1 MVDLLKHNQKSYE
14 KIREALASGIKKLAI
29 SHATGTG
36 KSYLIGK
43 LFEDYNDK
51 KKLVLVPSAYIK
63 EQMQKIFNKY
73 NIVNADVML
82 YQKLIKLEDKEISDM
97 DYGVIALDEF
107 HHDTSKVWGSKVR
120 ILIESHADSIIFGTT
135 ATPVRSDG
143 VNALDELFEGNC
155 VSELPL
161 STAIAKKVVP
171 LPVYVSALYSL
182 DEELENLREKVKN
195 ATNTEEE
202 KKELYNKIDSM
213 RKQIDKSY
221 GMPIILNKHIRDK
234 EGKYLV
240 FCKNKKH
247 LLEIKDTVIEWFKIA
262 GFKDIH
268 SYVVHSSY
276 EGKDK
281 EYKAFCGDTGH
292 NLKLL
297 FCVNMLN
304 EGLHLSDISGVLLL
318 RPTNSNI
325 IWLQQIG
332 RCIESNNS
340 KNPVIIDAVNN
351 FNAVQQ
357 GMGLLQEIKEAVAK
371 EKESDNRDSSDSDLI
386 DIDTFFVTEYV
397 QNVQEMFGQIEGR
410 LKNSWDLYIRA
421 LKQYKE
427 REGDCLVPDEHVETI
442 KNIEVKL
449 GQWVRCIRLRRKGK
463 NNYFLTYEMI
473 QMLEKIGF
481 VWDVYEYNC
490 NVYLQALKQYKDREG
505 NCLVPVRHIEIIND
519 GDKINLGQWVNRIRG
534 ARNGGRP
541 YKSLTREIIDELN
554 NLNFTWKIEK
564 ENSFDRFYRYICCFK
579 RKYGHI
585 DIKYSDTIDGYNIG
599 KMYSQFFNSFKNGKL
614 SDTQN
619 EKLKEVGID
628 FSIDKNEKRHN
639 SNLELSKKAI
649 EEGVIISVKNQVYQ
663 GVNLYNWAK
672 KYKNMFSI
680 EEQLIIEK
688 LLSKDVR
695 KPTSIKDK
703 SGKVYMYSSMREAGR
718 ALCHFFHVV
727 DNENKGITIVYN
739 RISGYVKNSKY
750 KGLLI
755 EKANV

>member
-1 MVDLLKHNQKSYE
+1 MTVDLLEHNLEAYE

-120 ILIESHADSIIFGTT
+120 ILIESHTDSIIFGTT
-135 ATPVRSDG
+135 ATPVRSDR

-161 STAIAKKVVP
+161 STAITKKVVP

-182 DEELENLREKVKN
+182 DEELECLREKVKN

-247 LLEIKDTVIEWFKIA
+247 LAEIKDTVIEWFKIA

-268 SYVVHSSY
+268 AYVVHSSY

-281 EYKAFCGDTGH
+281 EYKAFCDDTSH

-325 IWLQQIG
+325 VWHQQIG

-351 FNAVQQ
+351 FNSVQQ

-371 EKESDNRDSSDSDLI
+371 EKESGNRGSGDSGLS

-397 QNVQEMFGQIEGR
+397 QNVQEMFGQIEGE
-410 LKNSWDLYIRA
+410 I
-421 LKQYKE
+421 
-427 REGDCLVPDEHVETI
+427 T
-442 KNIEVKL
+442 KL
-449 GQWVRCIRLRRKGK
+449 L
-463 NNYFLTYEMI
+463 
-473 QMLEKIGF
+473 GF
-481 VWDVYEYNC
+481 VY
-490 NVYLQALKQYKDREG
+490 
-505 NCLVPVRHIEIIND
+505 
-519 GDKINLGQWVNRIRG
+519 
-534 ARNGGRP
+534 
-541 YKSLTREIIDELN
+541 
-554 NLNFTWKIEK
+554 
-564 ENSFDRFYRYICCFK
+564 
-579 RKYGHI
+579 
-585 DIKYSDTIDGYNIG
+585 
-599 KMYSQFFNSFKNGKL
+599 
-614 SDTQN
+614 
-619 EKLKEVGID
+619 
-628 FSIDKNEKRHN
+628 
-639 SNLELSKKAI
+639 
-649 EEGVIISVKNQVYQ
+649 
-663 GVNLYNWAK
+663 
-672 KYKNMFSI
+672 
-680 EEQLIIEK
+680 
-688 LLSKDVR
+688 
-695 KPTSIKDK
+695 
-703 SGKVYMYSSMREAGR
+703 
-718 ALCHFFHVV
+718 
-727 DNENKGITIVYN
+727 
-739 RISGYVKNSKY
+739 
-750 KGLLI
+750 
-755 EKANV
+755 

>member
-1 MVDLLKHNQKSYE
+1 MTVDLLEHNLEAYE
-14 KIREALASGIKKLAI
+14 KIREALASGIKKLSI

-51 KKLVLVPSAYIK
+51 RKLVLVPSAYIK
-63 EQMQKIFNKY
+63 EQMQKIFDKY
-73 NIVNADVML
+73 NIANVDVML

-107 HHDTSKVWGSKVR
+107 HHDTSKVWGSKVK

-161 STAIAKKVVP
+161 SMAIAKKVVP

-182 DEELENLREKVKN
+182 DEELEYLREKVKN

-247 LLEIKDTVIEWFKIA
+247 LAEIKNTVIEWFKIA
-262 GFKDIH
+262 GFKDIY

-318 RPTNSNI
+318 RPTCSNI

-357 GMGLLQEIKEAVAK
+357 GNELLQEIKEAVVK
-371 EKESDNRDSSDSDLI
+371 EKESGNRGSGDSNLI

-410 LKNSWDLYIRA
+410 LQDSWDLWIRA
-421 LKQYKE
+421 LEQYKE
-427 REGDCLVPDEHVETI
+427 REGDCLVPLRHVEFLEDGT
-442 KNIEVKL
+442 KL
-449 GQWVRCIRLRRKGK
+449 
-463 NNYFLTYEMI
+463 
-473 QMLEKIGF
+473 
-481 VWDVYEYNC
+481 
-490 NVYLQALKQYKDREG
+490 
-505 NCLVPVRHIEIIND
+505 
-519 GDKINLGQWVNRIRG
+519 NLGFFVSRVR
-534 ARNGGRP
+534 
-541 YKSLTREIIDELN
+541 KSKKGESIYVLTPERTKQLDD
-554 NLNFTWKIEK
+554 LNFIWEAKI
-564 ENSFDRFYRYICCFK
+564 SRFDKFYKYALLYK
-579 RKYGHI
+579 QKYGHTNIKFDDTFNGYSIGGVYNQVMNDYKKGKLTEEQVERLKSIGI
-585 DIKYSDTIDGYNIG
+585 DITMGKYE
-599 KMYSQFFNSFKNGKL
+599 KHFKNNMALAQQALNEGIVL
-614 SDTQN
+614 SQKNRKYKSVDLYRWYSVHKDKFTNQEN
-619 EKLKEVGID
+619 QIMEKLIPRQ
-628 FSIDKNEKRHN
+628 KN
-639 SNLELSKKAI
+639 KKAVKLI
-649 EEGVIISVKNQVYQ
+649 DVNNKKYIIYPSKQEAGKALCNEFHLVNTENSGISTVYQYLSGRTKKIIFKNQFRFEY
-663 GVNLYNWAK
+663 
-672 KYKNMFSI
+672 
-680 EEQLIIEK
+680 
-688 LLSKDVR
+688 
-695 KPTSIKDK
+695 
-703 SGKVYMYSSMREAGR
+703 
-718 ALCHFFHVV
+718 V
-727 DNENKGITIVYN
+727 DD
-739 RISGYVKNSKY
+739 
-750 KGLLI
+750 
-755 EKANV
+755 

>member
-1 MVDLLKHNQKSYE
+1 MLDLLEHNQLAYE
-14 KIREALASGIKKLAI
+14 KIKAAISDNKKKLSI

-51 KKLVLVPSAYIK
+51 KKLVLVPSVYIK

-73 NIVNADVML
+73 NIANADVML
-82 YQKLIKLEDKEISDM
+82 YQKLIKLEDKEIFDM
-97 DYGVIALDEF
+97 DYEVIALDEF
-107 HHDTSKVWGSKVR
+107 HHDTSKVWGSKVK

-143 VNALDELFEGNC
+143 INALDELFEGNC

-161 STAIAKKVVP
+161 SMAIAKKVVP

-247 LLEIKDTVIEWFKIA
+247 LAEIKDTVIEWFKIA

-318 RPTNSNI
+318 RPTCSNI
-325 IWLQQIG
+325 IWHQQIG

-340 KNPVIIDAVNN
+340 KNPVVIDAVNN

-357 GMGLLQEIKEAVAK
+357 GMGLLQEIEEAVAK
-371 EKESDNRDSSDSDLI
+371 ESGNRGSGDSCLS
-386 DIDTFFVTEYV
+386 DIDTFFVIEYV

-410 LKNSWDLYIRA
+410 LQDSWDLWIRA
-421 LKQYKE
+421 LEQYKE
-427 REGDCLVPDEHVETI
+427 REGECLVPSNHVEILEGGT
-442 KNIEVKL
+442 KLKL
-449 GQWVRCIRLRRKGK
+449 GNWVLNMRQARNGTGKSLLTLERIKRLEE
-463 NNYFLTYEMI
+463 L
-473 QMLEKIGF
+473 GF
-481 VWDVYEYNC
+481 VW
-490 NVYLQALKQYKDREG
+490 K
-505 NCLVPVRHIEIIND
+505 
-519 GDKINLGQWVNRIRG
+519 
-534 ARNGGRP
+534 
-541 YKSLTREIIDELN
+541 
-554 NLNFTWKIEK
+554 FEK
-564 ENSFDRFYRYICCFK
+564 ECMFDKFFRYVLLYK
-579 RKYGHI
+579 KKYGHTN
-585 DIKYSDTIDGYNIG
+585 IKKNDEIDGYNIG
-599 KMYSQFFNSFKNGKL
+599 TMFNALFQEYKKGRLN
-614 SDTQN
+614 DEQVN
-619 EKLKEVGID
+619 ELKVIGID
-628 FSIDKNEKRHN
+628 VTKSKYKKQFQKKMDLAREAVDK
-639 SNLELSKKAI
+639 
-649 EEGVIISVKNQVYQ
+649 GMIISYQNNVYK
-663 GVNLYNWAK
+663 GIDLYNWHI
-672 KYKNMFSI
+672 KNKLKFTD
-680 EEQLIIEK
+680 EELIVMNRLIPNRHT
-688 LLSKDVR
+688 R
-695 KPTSIKDK
+695 KVAIINIKNGDINI
-703 SGKVYMYSSMREAGR
+703 YHSMAEAGR
-718 ALCHFFHVV
+718 ALCNEYCVV
-727 DNENKGITIVYN
+727 DSNKQGVNAICNRLSGKRRNPIFKNQFRFEYVDDKTI
-739 RISGYVKNSKY
+739 
-750 KGLLI
+750 
-755 EKANV
+755 

>member
-1 MVDLLKHNQKSYE
+1 MLDLLEHNQLAYE
-14 KIREALASGIKKLAI
+14 KIKAAISDKKKKLAI

-51 KKLVLVPSAYIK
+51 KKLVLVPSVYIK

-82 YQKLIKLEDKEISDM
+82 YQKLIKLEDKEIFDM
-97 DYGVIALDEF
+97 DYEVIALDEF
-107 HHDTSKVWGSKVR
+107 HHDTSKVWGSKVK

-143 VNALDELFEGNC
+143 INALDELFEGNC

-161 STAIAKKVVP
+161 SMAIAKKVVP

-182 DEELENLREKVKN
+182 DEELECLREKVKN

-247 LLEIKDTVIEWFKIA
+247 LAEIKDTVIEWFKIA

-318 RPTNSNI
+318 RPTCSNI
-325 IWLQQIG
+325 IWHQQIG

-340 KNPVIIDAVNN
+340 KNPVVIDAVNN

-357 GMGLLQEIKEAVAK
+357 GNGLLQEIKEAVEK
-371 EKESDNRDSSDSDLI
+371 EKESGNRGSGDSDLI

-397 QNVQEMFGQIEGR
+397 QDVQEMFGQIEGR
-410 LKNSWDLYIRA
+410 L
-421 LKQYKE
+421 Q
-427 REGDCLVPDEHVETI
+427 
-442 KNIEVKL
+442 
-449 GQWVRCIRLRRKGK
+449 
-463 NNYFLTYEMI
+463 
-473 QMLEKIGF
+473 
-481 VWDVYEYNC
+481 
-490 NVYLQALKQYKDREG
+490 
-505 NCLVPVRHIEIIND
+505 
-519 GDKINLGQWVNRIRG
+519 KINWKWTKSENNILIKYYPIEGVKVMDRLNRSERAVYMQAYRLGLIASDIWTEEEINLLKKYYPIEGCKVEKRLNGRSKRAIMVQARKLKIAKNPNWTEKEDDIIKKYYREEGGNTYKRLPGRSKKSCFSRARILGVIKIKTIEPWTDEEDAILSNQYPVIGSNVADKLNRTKYACITRARVLGIKYDTGSNKHKYIEYRCGKWRVGFWVNG
-534 ARNGGRP
+534 
-541 YKSLTREIIDELN
+541 
-554 NLNFTWKIEK
+554 
-564 ENSFDRFYRYICCFK
+564 K
-579 RKYGHI
+579 RKNFGTY
-585 DIKYSDTIDGYNIG
+585 DSED
-599 KMYSQFFNSFKNGKL
+599 
-614 SDTQN
+614 
-619 EKLKEVGID
+619 E
-628 FSIDKNEKRHN
+628 
-639 SNLELSKKAI
+639 A
-649 EEGVIISVKNQVYQ
+649 VKVA
-663 GVNLYNWAK
+663 V
-672 KYKNMFSI
+672 
-680 EEQLIIEK
+680 
-688 LLSKDVR
+688 
-695 KPTSIKDK
+695 
-703 SGKVYMYSSMREAGR
+703 
-718 ALCHFFHVV
+718 
-727 DNENKGITIVYN
+727 
-739 RISGYVKNSKY
+739 
-750 KGLLI
+750 
-755 EKANV
+755 EKAKEYGKTI

>member
-1 MVDLLKHNQKSYE
+1 MAVDLLGHNLEAYE

-63 EQMQKIFNKY
+63 EQMQKIFDKY
-73 NIVNADVML
+73 NIVNANVML
-82 YQKLIKLEDKEISDM
+82 YQKLIKVEDKEISDM
-97 DYGVIALDEF
+97 NYDVIALDEF
-107 HHDTSKVWGSKVR
+107 HHDTSKVWGSKVK

-143 VNALDELFEGNC
+143 INALDELFEGNC

-161 STAIAKKVVP
+161 SMAIAKKVVP
-171 LPVYVSALYSL
+171 SPVYVSALYSL
-182 DEELENLREKVKN
+182 DEELECLREKVKN

-202 KKELYNKIDSM
+202 KKELFNKIDSM

-247 LLEIKDTVIEWFKIA
+247 LVEIKDTVIGWFKIA

-268 SYVVHSSY
+268 AYIVHSSY

-304 EGLHLSDISGVLLL
+304 EGLHMSDISGVLLL

-357 GMGLLQEIKEAVAK
+357 GNGLLQEIKEAVAK
-371 EKESDNRDSSDSDLI
+371 EKESGNRGSGDSGLS

-397 QNVQEMFGQIEGR
+397 QNVQEMFGQIEIQ
-410 LKNSWDLYIRA
+410 LKDDWDLYIKA
-421 LKQYKE
+421 LEEFKE
-427 REGDCLVPDEHVETI
+427 KNGSCLVPKGYVYFFEDGSKINLSNWVNYIRQAKKGQQRCALTIERIKQVNDLGFIWERESKYLKFYNHALLYKEKYGHMNMKTKDKINGYSIGYVYNDLIKKYNKGELTEKQINELKSIGVDITAGKFEKQFQYKMNLARQAVGEGVVLSKRNNKYKNVNLYDWYLTNKDKFTEDELEILKCLFPNHRKSI
-442 KNIEVKL
+442 KIIDVVTNKYNTYSSVSNASKALHNEFCVTNDD
-449 GQWVRCIRLRRKGK
+449 VKGK
-463 NNYFLTYEMI
+463 AIINNRLTGHTKNPI
-473 QMLEKIGF
+473 
-481 VWDVYEYNC
+481 
-490 NVYLQALKQYKDREG
+490 YKDR
-505 NCLVPVRHIEIIND
+505 
-519 GDKINLGQWVNRIRG
+519 
-534 ARNGGRP
+534 
-541 YKSLTREIIDELN
+541 
-554 NLNFTWKIEK
+554 
-564 ENSFDRFYRYICCFK
+564 FK
-579 RKYGHI
+579 FEY
-585 DIKYSDTIDGYNIG
+585 
-599 KMYSQFFNSFKNGKL
+599 
-614 SDTQN
+614 
-619 EKLKEVGID
+619 
-628 FSIDKNEKRHN
+628 
-639 SNLELSKKAI
+639 
-649 EEGVIISVKNQVYQ
+649 
-663 GVNLYNWAK
+663 
-672 KYKNMFSI
+672 
-680 EEQLIIEK
+680 
-688 LLSKDVR
+688 
-695 KPTSIKDK
+695 
-703 SGKVYMYSSMREAGR
+703 
-718 ALCHFFHVV
+718 V
-727 DNENKGITIVYN
+727 D
-739 RISGYVKNSKY
+739 
-750 KGLLI
+750 
-755 EKANV
+755 

>member
-1 MVDLLKHNQKSYE
+1 MAVDLLGHNLEAYE

-73 NIVNADVML
+73 NIVNVDVVL
-82 YQKLIKLEDKEISDM
+82 YQKLIKLEDKDISDM
-97 DYGVIALDEF
+97 DYDVIALDEF
-107 HHDTSKVWGSKVR
+107 HHDTSKVWGSKVK

-161 STAIAKKVVP
+161 SMSIAKKVVP

-182 DEELENLREKVKN
+182 DEELECLREKVKN

-221 GMPIILNKHIRDK
+221 GMPIILNKHIKDK

-247 LLEIKDTVIEWFKIA
+247 LAEIKNTVIEWFKIA

-281 EYKAFCGDTGH
+281 EYKAFCDDTSH

-357 GMGLLQEIKEAVAK
+357 GNGLLQEIKEAV
-371 EKESDNRDSSDSDLI
+371 EKESGNRGSGDSDLI

-410 LKNSWDLYIRA
+410 LKDGWDLYIKA
-421 LKQYKE
+421 LNQYKE
-427 REGDCLVPDEHVETI
+427 REGDC
-442 KNIEVKL
+442 
-449 GQWVRCIRLRRKGK
+449 
-463 NNYFLTYEMI
+463 MI
-473 QMLEKIGF
+473 PQ
-481 VWDVYEYNC
+481 
-490 NVYLQALKQYKDREG
+490 
-505 NCLVPVRHIEIIND
+505 RHIEILED
-519 GDKINLGQWVNRIRG
+519 GIKLNLGQWVSNIRNSRKGKRI
-534 ARNGGRP
+534 
-541 YKSLTREIIDELN
+541 YTLTQKMVKQLDGLGFSWNAE
-554 NLNFTWKIEK
+554 NL
-564 ENSFDRFYRYICCFK
+564 FDKFYRYALLYK
-579 RKYGHI
+579 KKYGHTN
-585 DIKYSDTIDGYNIG
+585 IKRNDKIDGYNIG
-599 KMYSQFFNSFKNGKL
+599 SAYNDLIKKYKKDKLTDKMINLLKNIDIDITKSKYDRQFH
-614 SDTQN
+614 
-619 EKLKEVGID
+619 
-628 FSIDKNEKRHN
+628 DKMEIARQAV
-639 SNLELSKKAI
+639 S
-649 EEGVIISVKNQVYQ
+649 EGVIITNKNNV
-663 GVNLYNWAK
+663 
-672 KYKNMFSI
+672 YKNVNFYQWYTDSKDKFTK
-680 EEQLIIEK
+680 EELEIMKK
-688 LLSKDVR
+688 LLPYR
-695 KPTSIKDK
+695 KERI
-703 SGKVYMYSSMREAGR
+703 
-718 ALCHFFHVV
+718 CIQ
-727 DNENKGITIVYN
+727 NKNTLQKFPI
-739 RISGYVKNSKY
+739 
-750 KGLLI
+750 
-755 EKANV
+755 